1 MWNVNVHVNVH
12 VHVNANVNVNVNAN
26 IDVNAN
32 ANANANVNVNLN
44 VNVKVDSYKDE
55 SHFNKKKYLVE
66 CKLFNEI
73 IDRKKIDNER
83 QCYYSCSEEDNVRVD
98 TSIGFPCQPFILEE
112 R

>member
-1 MWNVNVHVNVH
+1 MRKKFFLIFLLLIIIILSVHFLFQLKKHFNVNVE
-12 VHVNANVNVNVNAN
+12 
-26 IDVNAN
+26 
-32 ANANANVNVNLN
+32 
-44 VNVKVDSYKDE
+44 VDSYKDE

>member
-1 MWNVNVHVNVH
+1 MRKKIFLIFLLLIIIILSVQFLFQLKNQ
-12 VHVNANVNVNVNAN
+12 
-26 IDVNAN
+26 
-32 ANANANVNVNLN
+32 LN

>member
-1 MWNVNVHVNVH
+1 MRKKFFLIFLLLIVIILSVQFLFQLKNQ
-12 VHVNANVNVNVNAN
+12 
-26 IDVNAN
+26 
-32 ANANANVNVNLN
+32 L
-44 VNVKVDSYKDE
+44 NVKVDSYKDE

>member
-1 MWNVNVHVNVH
+1 MIKKFFLIFLLLFIIILSVQFLFQLKKQLDVNVE
-12 VHVNANVNVNVNAN
+12 
-26 IDVNAN
+26 
-32 ANANANVNVNLN
+32 
-44 VNVKVDSYKDE
+44 VDSYKDE

>member
-1 MWNVNVHVNVH
+1 MRKKSFLIFFLLIIIILSVQFLFQLKNQ
-12 VHVNANVNVNVNAN
+12 
-26 IDVNAN
+26 
-32 ANANANVNVNLN
+32 L
-44 VNVKVDSYKDE
+44 NVKVDSYKDE

>member
-1 MWNVNVHVNVH
+1 MRKKFFLIFLLLIIILSVQFLFQLKNQ
-12 VHVNANVNVNVNAN
+12 
-26 IDVNAN
+26 
-32 ANANANVNVNLN
+32 LN

>member
-1 MWNVNVHVNVH
+1 MGKKILLNFFLLILLIFSIHILFQINENS
-12 VHVNANVNVNVNAN
+12 N
-26 IDVNAN
+26 INIEKDSNNDV
-32 ANANANVNVNLN
+32 
-44 VNVKVDSYKDE
+44 SQ
-55 SHFNKKKYLVE
+55 FNDKKKYLVE

-83 QCYYSCSEEDNVRVD
+83 QCYYSCSEEDIVRVD

>member
-1 MWNVNVHVNVH
+1 MRKKFFLIFLLLIIIILSVQFLFQLKNQ
-12 VHVNANVNVNVNAN
+12 
-26 IDVNAN
+26 
-32 ANANANVNVNLN
+32 LN
-44 VNVKVDSYKDE
+44 VNVKVDPYKDE

-83 QCYYSCSEEDNVRVD
+83 QCYYSCSEEDIVRVD

>member
-1 MWNVNVHVNVH
+1 MRKKFFLIFLLFIIIILSVQFLFQLKNQ
-12 VHVNANVNVNVNAN
+12 
-26 IDVNAN
+26 
-32 ANANANVNVNLN
+32 L
-44 VNVKVDSYKDE
+44 NVKVDSYKDE

>member
-1 MWNVNVHVNVH
+1 MRKKFFLIFLLLIVIILSVQLIFQLKNQ
-12 VHVNANVNVNVNAN
+12 
-26 IDVNAN
+26 I
-32 ANANANVNVNLN
+32 
-44 VNVKVDSYKDE
+44 NVKVDSYKDE

>member
-1 MWNVNVHVNVH
+1 MRKKFFLIFLLLIIILSVQFLFQLKNQ
-12 VHVNANVNVNVNAN
+12 
-26 IDVNAN
+26 
-32 ANANANVNVNLN
+32 L
-44 VNVKVDSYKDE
+44 NVKVDSYKDE

>member
-1 MWNVNVHVNVH
+1 MGKNFFLIFLLLIIIILSVQVLFHLKNQFK
-12 VHVNANVNVNVNAN
+12 
-26 IDVNAN
+26 
-32 ANANANVNVNLN
+32 

>member
-1 MWNVNVHVNVH
+1 MRKKIFLISIFLIF
-12 VHVNANVNVNVNAN
+12 AIISIKLFFQFKKKIN
-26 IDVNAN
+26 ISIEKN
-32 ANANANVNVNLN
+32 
-44 VNVKVDSYKDE
+44 SYNDE
-55 SHFNKKKYLVE
+55 SHFNEKKKYLVE

>member
-1 MWNVNVHVNVH
+1 MRKKIFLIFLLFIIVIFSIQLLFYLKKKFNVN
-12 VHVNANVNVNVNAN
+12 
-26 IDVNAN
+26 IE
-32 ANANANVNVNLN
+32 
-44 VNVKVDSYKDE
+44 VDSYKDE
-55 SHFNKKKYLVE
+55 SHYKEKKKYLVE

-83 QCYYSCSEEDNVRVD
+83 QCYYSCSEEDVVRVD

>member
-1 MWNVNVHVNVH
+1 MGKNFFLIFLLLIIIILSVQFLFQLKNQ
-12 VHVNANVNVNVNAN
+12 
-26 IDVNAN
+26 
-32 ANANANVNVNLN
+32 LN
-44 VNVKVDSYKDE
+44 VNVKVDPYKDE

>member
-1 MWNVNVHVNVH
+1 MGKNFFLIFLLLIIIILSVQFSFQLKNQFNVNVE
-12 VHVNANVNVNVNAN
+12 
-26 IDVNAN
+26 
-32 ANANANVNVNLN
+32 
-44 VNVKVDSYKDE
+44 VDSYKDE

>member
-1 MWNVNVHVNVH
+1 MRRKSFLIFLLLIIIILSVQFLFQLKNQ
-12 VHVNANVNVNVNAN
+12 
-26 IDVNAN
+26 
-32 ANANANVNVNLN
+32 L
-44 VNVKVDSYKDE
+44 NVKVDSYKDE

>member
-1 MWNVNVHVNVH
+1 MRKKFFVVSIFLIF
-12 VHVNANVNVNVNAN
+12 AITSIMLFFQLKKKTN
-26 IDVNAN
+26 ISIKEN
-32 ANANANVNVNLN
+32 
-44 VNVKVDSYKDE
+44 SYYDE
-55 SHFNKKKYLVE
+55 SHFNEKKKYLVE

-83 QCYYSCSEEDNVRVD
+83 QCYYSCSDEDNVRVD

>member
-1 MWNVNVHVNVH
+1 MRKKIFLISIFLIFVIISIKLFFQFKKKI
-12 VHVNANVNVNVNAN
+12 N
-26 IDVNAN
+26 ISIEEN
-32 ANANANVNVNLN
+32 
-44 VNVKVDSYKDE
+44 SYNDK
-55 SHFNKKKYLVE
+55 SYFNEKKKYLVE

>member
-1 MWNVNVHVNVH
+1 MRKNFFLIFLLLIIIIISVQFLFKLKQFNMNVE
-12 VHVNANVNVNVNAN
+12 
-26 IDVNAN
+26 
-32 ANANANVNVNLN
+32 
-44 VNVKVDSYKDE
+44 VDSYKGE

>member
-1 MWNVNVHVNVH
+1 MRKKFFLIFLLLIIIILSVQFLFQLKNQ
-12 VHVNANVNVNVNAN
+12 
-26 IDVNAN
+26 
-32 ANANANVNVNLN
+32 L
-44 VNVKVDSYKDE
+44 NVKVDSYKDE

-73 IDRKKIDNER
+73 IDRKKIDSER

>member
-1 MWNVNVHVNVH
+1 MRKKFFLIFLLLIIIILLVQFLFQLKNQL
-12 VHVNANVNVNVNAN
+12 
-26 IDVNAN
+26 
-32 ANANANVNVNLN
+32 NL
-44 VNVKVDSYKDE
+44 KVDSYKDE

>member
-1 MWNVNVHVNVH
+1 MKKKIIFIFLLIIFLVLSIQLIFQIKRNFNT
-12 VHVNANVNVNVNAN
+12 N
-26 IDVNAN
+26 IEKNFN
-32 ANANANVNVNLN
+32 
-44 VNVKVDSYKDE
+44 KDK
-55 SHFNKKKYLVE
+55 SDFNKKKKYLVE
-66 CKLFNEI
+66 CKLFNEV

>member
-1 MWNVNVHVNVH
+1 MRKKFFLVFLLFIIITLSVQFLFKLKNQ
-12 VHVNANVNVNVNAN
+12 
-26 IDVNAN
+26 
-32 ANANANVNVNLN
+32 LN

>member
-1 MWNVNVHVNVH
+1 MRKKFFLVFLLLIIIILSVQFLFQLKNQ
-12 VHVNANVNVNVNAN
+12 
-26 IDVNAN
+26 
-32 ANANANVNVNLN
+32 LN

>member
-1 MWNVNVHVNVH
+1 MQSFQFSFYFNLKKKFNVNVE
-12 VHVNANVNVNVNAN
+12 
-26 IDVNAN
+26 
-32 ANANANVNVNLN
+32 
-44 VNVKVDSYKDE
+44 KSSYKDE
-55 SHFNKKKYLVE
+55 SYIGVKKKYLVE

>member
-1 MWNVNVHVNVH
+1 MRKNFFLIFLLLIIIILSVQFLFQLKNQ
-12 VHVNANVNVNVNAN
+12 
-26 IDVNAN
+26 
-32 ANANANVNVNLN
+32 LN

>member
-1 MWNVNVHVNVH
+1 MRKNFFLIFLLLIIIILSVQFLFQLKNQS
-12 VHVNANVNVNVNAN
+12 
-26 IDVNAN
+26 
-32 ANANANVNVNLN
+32 N

>member
-1 MWNVNVHVNVH
+1 MIISIQVLFQIVKNLTI
-12 VHVNANVNVNVNAN
+12 N
-26 IDVNAN
+26 IETGSDSDV
-32 ANANANVNVNLN
+32 
-44 VNVKVDSYKDE
+44 SQ
-55 SHFNKKKYLVE
+55 FNDKKKYLVE

>member
-1 MWNVNVHVNVH
+1 MRKNFFLIFLLLIIIILSVQFLFQLKNQLNV
-12 VHVNANVNVNVNAN
+12 
-26 IDVNAN
+26 
-32 ANANANVNVNLN
+32 N
-44 VNVKVDSYKDE
+44 VNVKVDPYKDE

>member
-1 MWNVNVHVNVH
+1 MRKNFFLIFLLLIIIILSVQFLLQLKNQ
-12 VHVNANVNVNVNAN
+12 
-26 IDVNAN
+26 
-32 ANANANVNVNLN
+32 LN